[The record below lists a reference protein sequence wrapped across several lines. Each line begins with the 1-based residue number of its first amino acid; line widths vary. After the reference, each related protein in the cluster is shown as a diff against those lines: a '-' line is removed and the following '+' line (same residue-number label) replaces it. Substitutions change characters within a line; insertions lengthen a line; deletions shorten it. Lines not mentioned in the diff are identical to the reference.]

1 LYIVQLR
8 KKSEKSDFSEKYFN
22 LVEQLTKCGSKMSCC
37 GDDTC
42 RIDSV
47 ITMDAKG
54 QIVLPK
60 DLREKANI
68 KPNEKLAVVACETN
82 GEVCCITLIKA
93 DRLVSAVTKTLVPLL
108 KPLTQKEENQP

>member
-1 LYIVQLR
+1 M
-8 KKSEKSDFSEKYFN
+8 
-22 LVEQLTKCGSKMSCC
+22 G
-37 GDDTC
+37 
-42 RIDSV
+42 
-47 ITMDAKG
+47 AKD

-93 DRLVSAVTKTLVPLL
+93 DRLVSAVTKTLGPLL